1 MKKIGITFFV
11 VIIFIMAVLIGYYV
25 FTLNKIKDENEKLI
39 ELSEKGKESEEKI
52 LEITNE
58 NKIEDVKQVN
68 SSSDKV
74 SPHGILILKKHYKD
88 CKHTINDYSQIPEE
102 LVNLTEKDVS
112 EYYKDWELKGFSP
125 NEIVLYKEVN
135 GSCNEHYIVKEKDGF
150 IAIYTVDDNGK
161 EILKEKTK
169 ISTEYLT
176 QTDLIKIKDGIRA
189 NGREELN
196 AVLEDFE

>member
-1 MKKIGITFFV
+1 MSRSAADT
-11 VIIFIMAVLIGYYV
+11 
-25 FTLNKIKDENEKLI
+25 
-39 ELSEKGKESEEKI
+39 KGSR
-52 LEITNE
+52 TAT
-58 NKIEDVKQVN
+58 D
-68 SSSDKV
+68 
-74 SPHGILILKKHYKD
+74 
-88 CKHTINDYSQIPEE
+88 
-102 LVNLTEKDVS
+102 
-112 EYYKDWELKGFSP
+112 
-125 NEIVLYKEVN
+125 
-135 GSCNEHYIVKEKDGF
+135 YIVKEKDGF

>member
-74 SPHGILILKKHYKD
+74 SPNGIFNIKKIL
-88 CKHTINDYSQIPEE
+88 
-102 LVNLTEKDVS
+102 
-112 EYYKDWELKGFSP
+112 
-125 NEIVLYKEVN
+125 
-135 GSCNEHYIVKEKDGF
+135 
-150 IAIYTVDDNGK
+150 
-161 EILKEKTK
+161 
-169 ISTEYLT
+169 
-176 QTDLIKIKDGIRA
+176 
-189 NGREELN
+189 
-196 AVLEDFE
+196 